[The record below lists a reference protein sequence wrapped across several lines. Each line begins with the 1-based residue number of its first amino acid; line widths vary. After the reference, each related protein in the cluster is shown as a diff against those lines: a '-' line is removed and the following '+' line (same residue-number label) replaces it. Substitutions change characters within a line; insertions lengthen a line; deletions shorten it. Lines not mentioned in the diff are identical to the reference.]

1 MEIVIVLHNSND
13 FYTTVQKFDVN
24 FFWKIL
30 MLLLTENTNWSK
42 LKVDKI

>member
-24 FFWKIL
+24 FFLKDCNAFVHW
-30 MLLLTENTNWSK
+30 E